1 LRAIW
6 PRGYRSPGEVTGA
19 RTGPTLLLLF
29 DIDGTL
35 LRGASGAHAKAL
47 RAALH
52 SVHHIDLDGIRPS
65 RDAAGRTDGEIAR
78 IILLGAGVSAQR
90 IDERA
95 DDVRAECCRLYCEL
109 CPPDLS
115 DTIVDGIPELL
126 AWLAGLEG
134 VHLSLV
140 TGNFEPV
147 ARLKLKRARLGHRF
161 ATGQGGFGSD
171 AEDRAML
178 PPIARR
184 RAGALECAP
193 GTSYPRDR
201 TILIGDTPRD
211 IACARADGVRCVAVC
226 SGPYGAEDLT
236 AADAVARDAG
246 ELREAL
252 ASLLSDGAEATADS
266 AT

>member
-1 LRAIW
+1 
-6 PRGYRSPGEVTGA
+6 
-19 RTGPTLLLLF
+19 LLLLF

-35 LRGASGAHAKAL
+35 LRGASTAHAEAL

-52 SVHHIDLDGIRPS
+52 NVHHVNTEAVRPS

-78 IILLGAGVSAQR
+78 IILLDAGVSAQR

-115 DTIVDGIPELL
+115 DTIIDGIPGLL
-126 AWLAGLEG
+126 GWLAGRES
-134 VHLSLV
+134 VVLSLV

-147 ARLKLKRARLGHRF
+147 ARLKLKRAGLGHLF
-161 ATGQGGFGSD
+161 AAGQGGFGSD

-184 RAGALECAP
+184 RAGALGRAP
-193 GTSYPRDR
+193 GTSHPRER

-211 IACARADGVRCVAVC
+211 IACARADGVRCVAVA
-226 SGPYGAEDLT
+226 SGPYGADALT
-236 AADAVARDAG
+236 GADAVARDAT

-252 ASLLSDGAEATADS
+252 TSLLSDGADATAD
-266 AT
+266 AGR